1 MHVAFGTLAFG
12 SLKSTVP
19 VAKLWF
25 VFPLLGAGFFPIG
38 GPVRN
43 VVRIKLG
50 YYPLPHAEGLR
61 LRKLL
66 VFEDGASAMDPCAGT
81 GAALHQLTLGADVD
95 KHGVESDAGRAA
107 QSAASGITTIHGNL
121 FDTIGKSESFSFLY
135 LNPPYDSEI
144 GSTDNK
150 RMEYL
155 FLEHTFRW
163 LVEGG
168 VLLMVV
174 PQERLDSAIP
184 LLAGNFT
191 GLRILR
197 LTDPEA
203 ERFDQVAL
211 FGVRKRI
218 RGEHYDRNRSQ
229 LVEMV
234 WRNPMPVL
242 SGAETPYSVPPAQAV
257 PLVYR
262 GLPLDQIEDLVPA
275 SAAWRQVA
283 PFLLPKEEVHGGRPI
298 TPLHAGH
305 VGLLRT
311 AGLLNGVFG
320 QGNDRH
326 IARWRTVK
334 SVTIFEVKEQGF
346 REIHKRERFTNELAL
361 IYEDG
366 RTLVLAEEKK
376 KEDCDAECASAPGA
390 SSVHAEYGEDQHADL
405 GPR

>member
-1 MHVAFGTLAFG
+1 MA
-12 SLKSTVP
+12 
-19 VAKLWF
+19 
-25 VFPLLGAGFFPIG
+25 
-38 GPVRN
+38 RN
-43 VVRIKLG
+43 VSRIKLG
-50 YYPLPHAEGLR
+50 YYLLPPAEGSR

-66 VFEDGASAMDPCAGT
+66 DFEPGASAVDPCAGT
-81 GAALHQLTLGADVD
+81 GAALHQLTEGAEVE
-95 KHGVESDAGRAA
+95 KHGVELDAGRAA
-107 QSAASGITTIHGNL
+107 AASASGIATVHGNL

-144 GSTDNK
+144 GSADNR

-155 FLEHTFRW
+155 FLNHTFRW

-174 PQERLDSAIP
+174 PQERLHSAIP

-191 GLRILR
+191 DLRIFR

-203 ERFDQVAL
+203 ERFDQVVL
-211 FGVRKRI
+211 FGVRKRM
-218 RGEHYDRNRSQ
+218 RGEHYDRNRA
-229 LVEMV
+229 LLLETV
-234 WRNPMPVL
+234 WRYEMPVL
-242 SGAETPYSVPPAQAV
+242 TGTERPYRVPPSTPP

-262 GLPLDQIEDLVPA
+262 GLPLDQVEDLVLT
-275 SAAWRQVA
+275 SSTWKQVA
-283 PFLLPKEEVHGGRPI
+283 PFLLPREEAYGGRPI

-305 VGLLRT
+305 VGLLCT

-320 QGNDRH
+320 HGSERH

-334 SVTIFEVKEQGF
+334 SVTVFEVKENGF
-346 REIHKRERFTNELAL
+346 KEIHKRERFTNELAL

-366 RTLVLAEEKK
+366 RTLVLGEEKK
-376 KEDCDAECASAPGA
+376 KEDCDAECTSAPRA
-390 SSVHAEYGEDQHADL
+390 PAVHAEYGEDQHADL

>member
-1 MHVAFGTLAFG
+1 MA
-12 SLKSTVP
+12 
-19 VAKLWF
+19 
-25 VFPLLGAGFFPIG
+25 
-38 GPVRN
+38 RN
-43 VVRIKLG
+43 VSRIKLG
-50 YYPLPHAEGLR
+50 YYPLPPAEGAR
-61 LRKLL
+61 LRTLL
-66 VFEDGASAMDPCAGT
+66 AFERGASAVDPCAGT
-81 GAALHQLTLGADVD
+81 GAALHQLTEGADIE
-95 KHGVESDAGRAA
+95 KHGVELDAGRAA
-107 QSAASGITTIHGNL
+107 AACTSGIATVHGNL
-121 FDTIGKSESFSFLY
+121 FNTIGKAESFSFLY

-144 GSTDNK
+144 DSAANK

-163 LVEGG
+163 LIEGG

-191 GLRILR
+191 DLRIFR

-234 WRNPMPVL
+234 WRNPTPVL
-242 SGAETPYSVPPAQAV
+242 SGAETPYRVPPAQAV

-275 SAAWRQVA
+275 SAAWQQVA
-283 PFLLPKEEVHGGRPI
+283 PFLLPREEVQGGRPI

-305 VGLLRT
+305 VGLLCT

-320 QGNDRH
+320 QGSDRH

-334 SVTIFEVKEQGF
+334 SVTVFEVKEQGF
-346 REIHKRERFTNELAL
+346 KEIHKRERFTNELAL

-366 RTLVLAEEKK
+366 RTLVLGEEKK
-376 KEDCDAECASAPGA
+376 REDCDAECASAPGA
-390 SSVHAEYGEDQHADL
+390 PAVHAEYGEDQHTDL

>member
-1 MHVAFGTLAFG
+1 MA
-12 SLKSTVP
+12 
-19 VAKLWF
+19 
-25 VFPLLGAGFFPIG
+25 
-38 GPVRN
+38 RN
-43 VVRIKLG
+43 VSRIKLG
-50 YYPLPHAEGLR
+50 YYPLPPPEGALLR
-61 LRKLL
+61 NLL
-66 VFEDGASAMDPCAGT
+66 DFEPGASAVDPCVGT
-81 GAALHQLTLGADVD
+81 GTALHQLTEGAEVE
-95 KHGVESDAGRAA
+95 KHGVELDAGRAA
-107 QSAASGITTIHGNL
+107 QSAASGITSVHGNL
-121 FDTIGKSESFSFLY
+121 FETIGKAESFSFLY

-144 GSTDNK
+144 GSRDNK
-150 RMEYL
+150 RMEYV

-184 LLAGNFT
+184 LLAGNFSD
-191 GLRILR
+191 LQIYR

-211 FGVRKRI
+211 FGIRKRM
-218 RGEHYDRNRSQ
+218 RGVQYERNRSQ
-229 LVEMV
+229 LLEMV

-275 SAAWRQVA
+275 SAAWQQVA
-283 PFLLPKEEVHGGRPI
+283 PFLLPKEEVQGGRPI

-305 VGLLRT
+305 VGLLCT

-320 QGNDRH
+320 QGSERH

-334 SVTIFEVKEQGF
+334 SVTVFEVKEKGF
-346 REIHKRERFTNELAL
+346 KEVHKRERFTNELAL

-366 RTLVLAEEKK
+366 RALVLGEEGKR
-376 KEDCDAECASAPGA
+376 EDCDAECASAPGA
-390 SSVHAEYGEDQHADL
+390 PSIYAEYGEDQHTDL
-405 GPR
+405 GSR

>member
-1 MHVAFGTLAFG
+1 LA
-12 SLKSTVP
+12 L
-19 VAKLWF
+19 
-25 VFPLLGAGFFPIG
+25 VFPFG
-38 GPVRN
+38 GMVRN
-43 VVRIKLG
+43 VARIKLG

-66 VFEDGASAMDPCAGT
+66 VFEEGASAADPCAGT
-81 GAALHQLTLGADVD
+81 GAALHQLTEAADVD
-95 KHGVESDAGRAA
+95 KHGVELDAGRAA
-107 QSAASGITTIHGNL
+107 RSAASGITTIHGDL
-121 FDTIGKSESFSFLY
+121 FETIGKAESFSFLY
-135 LNPPYDSEI
+135 LNPPYDAEI
-144 GSTDNK
+144 GSRDNK

-191 GLRILR
+191 GLRIFR

-211 FGVRKRI
+211 FAVRKRI

-234 WRNPMPVL
+234 WRNPMPAL
-242 SGAETPYSVPPAQAV
+242 SGAESPYSVPPAQAV

-275 SAAWRQVA
+275 SAAWQQVA
-283 PFLLPKEEVHGGRPI
+283 PFLLPEEEVHGGRPI

-305 VGLLRT
+305 VGLLCT

-320 QGNDRH
+320 QGSDRH
-326 IARWRTVK
+326 IARWRIVK
-334 SVTIFEVKEQGF
+334 SVTVFEVKEQGF
-346 REIHKRERFTNELAL
+346 KEIHKRERFTNELAL

-366 RTLVLAEEKK
+366 RTLVLGEEKK

-390 SSVHAEYGEDQHADL
+390 PAVYAEYGEDQHADL
-405 GPR
+405 GLR

>member
-1 MHVAFGTLAFG
+1 
-12 SLKSTVP
+12 
-19 VAKLWF
+19 
-25 VFPLLGAGFFPIG
+25 
-38 GPVRN
+38 VRN
-43 VVRIKLG
+43 VARIKLG

-66 VFEDGASAMDPCAGT
+66 SFEEGASVIDPCAGT
-81 GAALHQLTLGADVD
+81 GAALHQLTEGAEVE
-95 KHGVESDAGRAA
+95 KHGVELDAGRAA
-107 QSAASGITTIHGNL
+107 AASAGGIATVHGNL
-121 FDTIGKSESFSFLY
+121 FDTIGKAESVSFLY

-144 GSTDNK
+144 GSADNK

-184 LLAGNFT
+184 LLAGNFAD
-191 GLRILR
+191 LRIFR

-211 FGVRKRI
+211 FGVRKRM
-218 RGEHYDRNRSQ
+218 RGEHYDRNCAL

-234 WRNPMPVL
+234 WRHQMPVL
-242 SGAETPYSVPPAQAV
+242 TGTETPYRVPPSTPE

-262 GLPLDQIEDLVPA
+262 GLPLDQIENVILT
-275 SAAWRQVA
+275 SSTWRRVA
-283 PFLLPKEEVHGGRPI
+283 PFLLPREEVQSGRPI

-305 VGLLRT
+305 VGLLCT

-320 QGNDRH
+320 QGSDRH
-326 IARWRTVK
+326 IARWRSVK
-334 SVTIFEVKEQGF
+334 SVTVFEVKENGF
-346 REIHKRERFTNELAL
+346 KEIHKRERFTNELAL

-366 RTLVLAEEKK
+366 RTLVLGEEKK

-390 SSVHAEYGEDQHADL
+390 PAVYAEYGEDQHADL
-405 GPR
+405 GLR

>member
-1 MHVAFGTLAFG
+1 M
-12 SLKSTVP
+12 P
-19 VAKLWF
+19 
-25 VFPLLGAGFFPIG
+25 
-38 GPVRN
+38 RN
-43 VVRIKLG
+43 VSRIKLG
-50 YYPLPHAEGLR
+50 YYPLPPAEGTR
-61 LRKLL
+61 LRNLID
-66 VFEDGASAMDPCAGT
+66 FEPGASAVDPCAGT
-81 GAALHQLTLGADVD
+81 GAALHQLTEGAEVEN
-95 KHGVESDAGRAA
+95 HGVELDAGRAA
-107 QSAASGITTIHGNL
+107 AASASGITTVHGNL

-144 GSTDNK
+144 GSAGNK

-191 GLRILR
+191 DLRIFR

-203 ERFDQVAL
+203 KRFDQVAL
-211 FGVRKRI
+211 FGVRKRM

-234 WRNPMPVL
+234 WRSPMPVL
-242 SGAETPYSVPPAQAV
+242 SGAETTYSVPPAQAA

-262 GLPLDQIEDLVPA
+262 GLPLDQIEDFVPA
-275 SAAWRQVA
+275 SAAWQQVA
-283 PFLLPKEEVHGGRPI
+283 PFLLPKEEVQGGRPI

-305 VGLLRT
+305 VGLLCT
-311 AGLLNGVFG
+311 AGLPNGVFG
-320 QGNDRH
+320 QGSERH

-334 SVTIFEVKEQGF
+334 SVTVFEVKEQGF
-346 REIHKRERFTNELAL
+346 KEIHKRERFTNELAL

-366 RTLVLAEEKK
+366 RTLLLGEEKK

-390 SSVHAEYGEDQHADL
+390 PAVHAEYGEDQHSDL
-405 GPR
+405 GSR